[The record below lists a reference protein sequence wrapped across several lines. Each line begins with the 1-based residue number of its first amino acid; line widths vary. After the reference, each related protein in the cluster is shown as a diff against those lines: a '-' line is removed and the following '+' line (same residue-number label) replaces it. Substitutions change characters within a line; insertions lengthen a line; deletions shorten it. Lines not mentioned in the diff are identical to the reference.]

1 MVVENG
7 NRVLFLLK
15 VKEGCDSISEVI
27 LHYGEE
33 SAKRVMIDVRQI
45 MDGEWRREGRQRG
58 VAEEGN
64 ISSGWA
70 GFS

>member
-45 MDGEWRREGRQRG
+45 MDGEDRKS
-58 VAEEGN
+58 VV
-64 ISSGWA
+64 
-70 GFS
+70 